1 MKKHDIKI
9 FVLFKNIFI
18 GLLADLVNA
27 SDDIK
32 CASVTNQKQ
41 CETQLTIINLHP
53 DKYTQTLRYYA
64 FAVN

>member
-32 CASVTNQKQ
+32 CASVTNQK
-41 CETQLTIINLHP
+41 
-53 DKYTQTLRYYA
+53 
-64 FAVN
+64 